1 MAGLSPLT
9 RGNRAHGQRLD
20 ATEGPIPAHAGQPG
34 AAVECASCA
43 RAYPRSR
50 GATIQSP
57 ASSVP
62 TPGLSPLTRGNL
74 LQHGDALLDEGP
86 IPAHAGQPQSPRP
99 PPETARAYPRSRGA
113 TQRAGHVTGDQ
124 RGLSPLTRGN
134 PSRPGRRQ
142 KLRGP
147 IPAHAGQPSAQGMS
161 QAISGAYPRSRGATR
176 AQASELRRAYGL
188 SPLTRGNQAAAI
200 WQGLADGPIPAH
212 AGQPAARCRPRP
224 WSRAYPRSR
233 GATPAGHRDRGN
245 AEGLSPLT
253 RGNLSHPTRCQTREN
268 FKTHSKF

>member
-1 MAGLSPLT
+1 MASASTPPRGLSPLT
-9 RGNRAHGQRLD
+9 RGNLARPSSAHPVP
-20 ATEGPIPAHAGQPG
+20 GPIPAHAGQPSSRRP
-34 AAVECASCA
+34 AASRR

-50 GATIQSP
+50 GATC
-57 ASSVP
+57 SSTV
-62 TPGLSPLTRGNL
+62 TRC
-74 LQHGDALLDEGP
+74 
-86 IPAHAGQPQSPRP
+86 SM
-99 PPETARAYPRSRGA
+99 
-113 TQRAGHVTGDQ
+113 